1 MKKKLLIFI
10 CCCWAIV
17 FGLSVFSSNL
27 GSGLIAL
34 GFDESS
40 MVIFKWIYG
49 LAVLFGAG
57 IPFGIWVKSISDWYE
72 TMIDDSAIY
81 GKNDD

>member
-1 MKKKLLIFI
+1 MKKNLLIFI
-10 CCCWAIV
+10 CFCWAIV

-57 IPFGIWVKSISDWYE
+57 IPFGILVKSISNWYE
-72 TMIDDSAIY
+72 TMIDESAIY